1 MPHLNRNVHHE
12 YSAPENVRRRDR
24 RRLRMRV
31 CSQFHGCFDSRSG
44 DWKTRVESGL
54 ADKEHHRQYLA
65 DFPGVRLLKEP
76 RCEIDGTA
84 GWRRRNTGRFKDHH
98 RSGALWNQCYHCDHR
113 SEYARRAGCL
123 ACLPG
128 NISGTA
134 GFGSFRF
141 NSASDQD
148 RNAGKQNCRSGC
160 RRKTKCLS

>member
-31 CSQFHGCFDSRSG
+31 CSRFHGCFDSRSG

-84 GWRRRNTGRFKDHH
+84 GWRQLLCLRHCPMYASAFEVKIQPPADSVSKVRGNKSSWEAAMA
-98 RSGALWNQCYHCDHR
+98 SGA
-113 SEYARRAGCL
+113 ARGRPLVEISTGSSTT
-123 ACLPG
+123 G
-128 NISGTA
+128 ISG
-134 GFGSFRF
+134 
-141 NSASDQD
+141 
-148 RNAGKQNCRSGC
+148 
-160 RRKTKCLS
+160 

>member
-12 YSAPENVRRRDR
+12 YSVPENVRRRDR

-54 ADKEHHRQYLA
+54 ADKEHHRRYLA

-84 GWRRRNTGRFKDHH
+84 GWRQLLCLRYCPMYASAFEVKIQPPADSVSKVWRAETKAPGRRRWQRASAGGDKHWIEYH
-98 RSGALWNQCYHCDHR
+98 RDIGIGA
-113 SEYARRAGCL
+113 
-123 ACLPG
+123 
-128 NISGTA
+128 
-134 GFGSFRF
+134 
-141 NSASDQD
+141 
-148 RNAGKQNCRSGC
+148 
-160 RRKTKCLS
+160 

>member
-44 DWKTRVESGL
+44 DWKTRVESDL
-54 ADKEHHRQYLA
+54 ADKEHHRRYLA

-84 GWRRRNTGRFKDHH
+84 GWRQLLCLRHCPMYASAFEVKIQPPADSVSKVARGNKSSWEAAMA
-98 RSGALWNQCYHCDHR
+98 SGA
-113 SEYARRAGCL
+113 ARGRPLVEISTGSSTT
-123 ACLPG
+123 G
-128 NISGTA
+128 ISG
-134 GFGSFRF
+134 
-141 NSASDQD
+141 
-148 RNAGKQNCRSGC
+148 
-160 RRKTKCLS
+160 

>member
-54 ADKEHHRQYLA
+54 ADKEHHRRYLA
-65 DFPGVRLLKEP
+65 DFSGVRLLKEP

-84 GWRRRNTGRFKDHH
+84 GWRQLLCLRHCPMYASAFEAKIQPRQIRCQKCGARKQKLLGGGDGVRSCQRASAGGDKHWIEYH
-98 RSGALWNQCYHCDHR
+98 RDIRIGA
-113 SEYARRAGCL
+113 
-123 ACLPG
+123 
-128 NISGTA
+128 
-134 GFGSFRF
+134 
-141 NSASDQD
+141 
-148 RNAGKQNCRSGC
+148 
-160 RRKTKCLS
+160 